1 MMRHMWTAQP
11 GGGRER
17 AGRLAAALRTR
28 NALKATLES
37 RFSEYKKMTRPKR
50 TTKDKLMDAAEKLF
64 ARRGFH
70 GTSLRE
76 ITAQAGVDLALVNY
90 HFGSKKQLLAD
101 VLERRGQVLNEE
113 RLQRLAQERLR
124 AAPSPPSVEA
134 VVDAFFDPI
143 LDRLAHA
150 GPGWHSY
157 FSLLAYVNNS
167 PEWGSKLMTK
177 TFDGVVRQ
185 FIQAVMD
192 ALPGAE
198 PADIFWGY
206 NFLTGA
212 LTLSLAETGR
222 LDALSDGLCR
232 SNDVAALKARLGPY
246 VAAGLRGL
254 ARAR

>member
-1 MMRHMWTAQP
+1 MP
-11 GGGRER
+11 
-17 AGRLAAALRTR
+17 
-28 NALKATLES
+28 
-37 RFSEYKKMTRPKR
+37 RPKR
-50 TTKDKLMDAAEKLF
+50 PTKEKLMDAAERLF

-70 GTSLRE
+70 GTSVRD
-76 ITAQAGVDLALVNY
+76 ITGAAGVDLSLVNY
-90 HFGSKKQLLAD
+90 HFGSKNELLAA
-101 VLERRGQVLNEE
+101 VIERRGQVLNEE
-113 RLQRLAQERLR
+113 RLRRLAEVRLR
-124 AAPSPPSVEA
+124 AAPAPPSTEA

-143 LDRLAHA
+143 LDLLAHA

-167 PEWGSKLMTK
+167 PEWGRELMGK

-192 ALPGAE
+192 SLPGAA

-222 LDALSDGLCR
+222 LDVLSDGLCR
-232 SNDVAALKARLGPY
+232 SNDVAALRARLGPY
-246 VAAGLRGL
+246 VTAGLRGL
-254 ARAR
+254 AQPEGPAPSKTRPS

>member
-1 MMRHMWTAQP
+1 MPAR
-11 GGGRER
+11 
-17 AGRLAAALRTR
+17 
-28 NALKATLES
+28 
-37 RFSEYKKMTRPKR
+37 KR

-70 GTSLRE
+70 GTSLRD
-76 ITAQAGVDLALVNY
+76 ITGEAGVDLALVNY
-90 HFGSKKQLLAD
+90 HFGGKQQLLAAVVD
-101 VLERRGQVLNEE
+101 RRGSVLNQE
-113 RLQRLAQERLR
+113 RLQRLNEARLR
-124 AAPSPPSVEA
+124 AAPGAPTIEE
-134 VVDAFFDPI
+134 VVAAFFDPI
-143 LDRLAHA
+143 LERLAHA

-167 PEWGSKLMTK
+167 PEWGRKLMHA
-177 TFDGVVRQ
+177 TFDGTVRE
-185 FIQAVMD
+185 FIR
-192 ALPGAE
+192 ALMQSLPEAAPE
-198 PADIFWGY
+198 DIFWGY

-254 ARAR
+254 AQRRR

>member
-1 MMRHMWTAQP
+1 MP
-11 GGGRER
+11 
-17 AGRLAAALRTR
+17 
-28 NALKATLES
+28 
-37 RFSEYKKMTRPKR
+37 RPKR
-50 TTKDKLMDAAEKLF
+50 PTKDKLMDAAEKLF
-64 ARRGFH
+64 ARRGYH
-70 GTSLRE
+70 GTSVRD
-76 ITAQAGVDLALVNY
+76 ITGVAGVDLSLVNY
-90 HFGSKKQLLAD
+90 HFGSKKELLAA
-101 VLERRGQVLNEE
+101 VIERRGRVLNEE
-113 RLQRLAQERLR
+113 RLRRLAEERLR
-124 AAPSPPSVEA
+124 AAPAAPSTEA
-134 VVDAFFDPI
+134 VVGAFFDPI

-167 PEWGSKLMTK
+167 PEWGRQLMGK

-192 ALPGAE
+192 SLPGAA

-232 SNDVAALKARLGPY
+232 SNDVAALRARLGPY
-246 VAAGLRGL
+246 VTAGLREL
-254 ARAR
+254 AHPKGPAV